1 MPAGVDISDLL
12 LLGVAGYIAWLIGTL
27 SGGGGAMLLIPVIN
41 WVTKRPDAVAP
52 VIAMATL
59 IDAPVRVRLFWEH
72 VRWEVVRF
80 YLPGAIA
87 GAIAG
92 GYVFA
97 NTEAPWLKV
106 LAGLFLISTVFQYGF
121 GAKERSFRMRLWAFT
136 PIGFVVAL
144 VSGIIGEAGPVLN
157 PFYLN
162 YGVQKEAMIGTK
174 SVNSLGMQT
183 TKLASYFAFGAMFRE
198 FLVYGLVVG
207 AAAAAASWTGKRL
220 LGRMGGKRFRQVVIG
235 LMVLT
240 GFILLWQERALL
252 TGWL

>member
-1 MPAGVDISDLL
+1 MLL
-12 LLGVAGYIAWLIGTL
+12 LLAVAGYVAWLIGTL
-27 SGGGGAMLLIPVIN
+27 AGGGGAMLLIPVLN
-41 WVTKRPDAVAP
+41 WVIGRPEAVAP

-72 VRWEVVRF
+72 VRWEVVRW

-87 GAIAG
+87 GAVLG
-92 GYVFA
+92 GFVFA
-97 NTEAPWLKV
+97 NTAAPWLKV

-121 GAKERSFRMRLWAFT
+121 GARERSFRMRLWAFT
-136 PIGFVVAL
+136 PIGFAVAL

-198 FLVYGLVVG
+198 FLIYGLVIG
-207 AAAAAASWTGKRL
+207 LAAAAASWTGKHL
-220 LGRMGGKRFRQVVIG
+220 LGRMGGKQFRQIVIA

-240 GFILLWQERALL
+240 GCIMLWQERRLF
-252 TGWL
+252 TGML

>member
-1 MPAGVDISDLL
+1 MPHGADPADLL
-12 LLGVAGYIAWLIGTL
+12 LLAGAGYVAWLIGTL
-27 SGGGGAMLLIPVIN
+27 SGGGGAMLLIPVLTWI
-41 WVTKRPDAVAP
+41 VGPRAVAP

-59 IDAPVRVRLFWEH
+59 IDAPVRVRLFWQH
-72 VRWEVVRF
+72 IRWEVVRW

-87 GAIAG
+87 GAILG

-106 LAGLFLISTVFQYGF
+106 LAGLFLVSTVFQYGF
-121 GAKERSFRMRLWAFT
+121 GARERSFRMRLWAFT

-174 SVNSLGMQT
+174 SVNSVGMQT
-183 TKLASYFAFGAMFRE
+183 TKLASYFAFGAMFAE
-198 FLVYGLVVG
+198 FLLYGLVVG
-207 AAAAAASWTGKRL
+207 AAAAAASWTGRKL
-220 LGRMGGKRFRQVVIG
+220 LGRMGGRRFRQIVIG
-235 LMVLT
+235 LMVFT
-240 GFILLWQERALL
+240 GCVLLWQERRLL
-252 TGWL
+252 TAWM

>member
-1 MPAGVDISDLL
+1 MPHDISVQQLL
-12 LLGVAGYIAWLIGTL
+12 FLAAAGYVAWLIGTL
-27 SGGGGAMLLIPVIN
+27 SGGGGALLLIPAIN
-41 WVTKRPDAVAP
+41 WVTGRPEAVAP

-59 IDAPVRVRLFWEH
+59 IDAPVRVRLFWQH
-72 VRWEVVRF
+72 IRWEVVRW
-80 YLPGAIA
+80 YLPGAVA
-87 GAIAG
+87 GAILG
-92 GYVFA
+92 GYIFA
-97 NTEAPWLKV
+97 NTDAPWLKV

-121 GAKERSFRMRLWAFT
+121 GTKERSFRMRLWAFT

-198 FLVYGLVVG
+198 FLIYGLVIG
-207 AAAAAASWTGKRL
+207 LAAAAASWTGKHL
-220 LGRMGGKRFRQVVIG
+220 LGRMGGKRFRQIVIA

-240 GFILLWQERALL
+240 GCIMLWQERRLL
-252 TGWL
+252 TGML